1 MMKTDSQLHRDVM
14 AELQWEPSVNAAEIG
29 ISGSEGVVT
38 LTGTVGSFAEKYR
51 AERVAKRV
59 AGVHAV
65 ANDIQVSLPGIS
77 ERSDADI
84 ARAAVNALKWSVV
97 VPHDRIKVT
106 ARQGYLTLEGDV
118 DWQHQ
123 KTDAEDAVRNLMGVK
138 EVTNLITVKPQ
149 VSPTD
154 VKAKIEAAFRRSA
167 VLDAQ
172 QIAVEASDG
181 AVTLRGTVRSHAERD
196 EAERVAWAAS
206 GVTRVESH
214 LTVRP

>member
-1 MMKTDSQLHRDVM
+1 MMKSDSELHRDVM

-29 ISGSEGVVT
+29 ISGSKGVVT
-38 LTGTVGSFAEKYR
+38 LTGIIGSFAEKYR

-65 ANDIQVSLPGIS
+65 ANDIEVRLPGIS
-77 ERSDADI
+77 KRSDADI
-84 ARAAVNALKWSVV
+84 ARAAVGALEWNAV

-123 KTDAEDAVRNLMGVK
+123 NTEAEDAVRNLMGVK
-138 EVTNLITVKPQ
+138 DVINQITVKPR
-149 VSPTD
+149 VRPTD

-172 QIAVEASDG
+172 QITVEASDG
-181 AVTLRGTVRSHAERD
+181 AVTLRGSVRSHAERD
-196 EAERVAWAAS
+196 EAERAAWAAS
-206 GVTRVESH
+206 GVTRVENH
-214 LTVRP
+214 LAIRP